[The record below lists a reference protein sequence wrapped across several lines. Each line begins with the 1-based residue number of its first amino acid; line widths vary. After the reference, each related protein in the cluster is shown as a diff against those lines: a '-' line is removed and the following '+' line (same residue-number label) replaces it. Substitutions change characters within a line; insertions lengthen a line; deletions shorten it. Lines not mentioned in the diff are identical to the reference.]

1 MGDNK
6 NGKGL
11 TVGNVILTRVD
22 QLSRQ
27 VASLEARVAAGD
39 GNAVI
44 RKLTE
49 ENAKLKREIS
59 YVSAQIEG
67 LYTTLAK
74 MIQSIPDKVASRAP
88 AQTADGASFDVDELA
103 SRVAAKIIIPDG
115 SPAGYAS
122 ARPSATSICRLRIW
136 ITTGWASP

>member
-74 MIQSIPDKVASRAP
+74 MIQIGRAH
-88 AQTADGASFDVDELA
+88 V
-103 SRVAAKIIIPDG
+103 
-115 SPAGYAS
+115 
-122 ARPSATSICRLRIW
+122 
-136 ITTGWASP
+136 